1 MIGALLGTLMGRC
14 PNCSKG
20 ALYRSFMTL
29 HETCPVCHVR
39 YERWSGSW
47 TIPVVMGY
55 GAGALFAI
63 ALGFYFLKTDQLA
76 GSENIIIPATLV
88 FTAAFYP
95 LCKNLSIFMLWN
107 NGFITVDPP
116 ALVRDDAAPVRVVA
130 VASRPPPTHL
140 PTHPPTDPDP
150 EDEGPRAA

>member
-1 MIGALLGTLMGRC
+1 MIGSLLGTLFGRC

-20 ALYRSFMTL
+20 ALYASFLTL

-55 GAGALFAI
+55 GSGALFAFG
-63 ALGFYFLKTDQLA
+63 LGFYFLKTDQLS
-76 GSENIIIPATLV
+76 GSENIIIPATIV
-88 FTAAFYP
+88 FTAVFYP

-116 ALVRDDAAPVRVVA
+116 SLVQDGT
-130 VASRPPPTHL
+130 PPP
-140 PTHPPTDPDP
+140 PPRVPDP
-150 EDEGPRAA
+150 VSDLPDASAQAGTTDDEGPRAA